1 MEAVQM
7 RVPMKRTALLL
18 SFIKGPNVDDWVQQ
32 RTNEI
37 LDQFNQ
43 TGDQLD
49 EDYWNN
55 LGQQFMDTFWDT
67 ASRERAET
75 KLRGLSWIPGDVD
88 TFIAQF
94 RSLAEQAQ
102 YALNDRPTIT
112 LFASKLPFKMMQHI
126 FLIVKPFD
134 FNGWADT
141 ARDYHQGNAALQGI
155 RDISEDAPGKK
166 TSKKTGFSAKQWA
179 QILGV
184 KLPAIDPNAMDT
196 RANRSRS
203 YSRNKGSKGRVSST
217 KEDPETQRR
226 EGHCFTCNKQGHL
239 ARNCPDKATKN
250 SDKGKVKARI
260 AETEPIDSENKAE
273 PLEEDKAKTVVRLA
287 RSMKEEE
294 KIDFLMRVIEADK
307 GAEGEDM
314 DF

>member
-1 MEAVQM
+1 
-7 RVPMKRTALLL
+7 
-18 SFIKGPNVDDWVQQ
+18 
-32 RTNEI
+32 
-37 LDQFNQ
+37 
-43 TGDQLD
+43 
-49 EDYWNN
+49 
-55 LGQQFMDTFWDT
+55 MDTFWDT

-102 YALNDRPTIT
+102 YALDDHPTIT

-126 FLIVKPFD
+126 FLIVKPFN
-134 FNGWADT
+134 FNGWADA

-166 TSKKTGFSAKQWA
+166 TGKKTGFSAKQWA

-184 KLPAIDPNAMDT
+184 KLPTIDPNAMDT
-196 RANRSRS
+196 RADRTRS
-203 YSRNKGSKGRVSST
+203 YFRKKGSKGRISST

-226 EGHCFTCNKQGHL
+226 EGRCFTCNKQGHL
-239 ARNCPDKATKN
+239 SRNCPDKATKTL
-250 SDKGKVKARI
+250 DKGKVKACT
-260 AETEPIDSENKAE
+260 AETEPGNSEDKAE
-273 PLEEDKAKTVVRLA
+273 PQNEDKARAVVRLA
-287 RSMKEEE
+287 RSMNEEE

-307 GAEGEDM
+307 GVEGEDM

>member
-1 MEAVQM
+1 
-7 RVPMKRTALLL
+7 
-18 SFIKGPNVDDWVQQ
+18 
-32 RTNEI
+32 
-37 LDQFNQ
+37 
-43 TGDQLD
+43 
-49 EDYWNN
+49 
-55 LGQQFMDTFWDT
+55 MDTFWDT

-75 KLRGLSWIPGDVD
+75 KLRGLPWIPGDVD

-102 YALNDRPTIT
+102 YALDDRPTIT

-126 FLIVKPFD
+126 FLIVKPIN

-166 TSKKTGFSAKQWA
+166 TGKKTGFSAKQWA

-184 KLPAIDPNAMDT
+184 KLPIIDPNVMDT
-196 RANRSRS
+196 RADRSRS
-203 YSRNKGSKGRVSST
+203 YTRNKGSEGRASTT

-226 EGHCFTCNKQGHL
+226 EGRCFTCNKQGHL
-239 ARNCPDKATKN
+239 ARNCPDKPIKT
-250 SDKGKVKARI
+250 SDKGRVKART
-260 AETEPIDSENKAE
+260 AETEPVDSEDEAE
-273 PLEEDKAKTVVRLA
+273 PQTIEEKAKAVIRLG

-294 KIDFLMRVIEADK
+294 KIDFLMKVIAADK

>member
-1 MEAVQM
+1 
-7 RVPMKRTALLL
+7 
-18 SFIKGPNVDDWVQQ
+18 
-32 RTNEI
+32 
-37 LDQFNQ
+37 
-43 TGDQLD
+43 
-49 EDYWNN
+49 
-55 LGQQFMDTFWDT
+55 MDTFWDT

-134 FNGWADT
+134 FNGWADA

-155 RDISEDAPGKK
+155 CNISEDAPGKK
-166 TSKKTGFSAKQWA
+166 TGKKTGFSAKQWA
-179 QILGV
+179 QILRV
-184 KLPAIDPNAMDT
+184 KLPTIDPNAMDT
-196 RANRSRS
+196 CADRSRS
-203 YSRNKGSKGRVSST
+203 YSRNKGSKGRASST

-226 EGHCFTCNKQGHL
+226 EGRCFTCNKQGHL
-239 ARNCPDKATKN
+239 ARNCPDKPAKTSN
-250 SDKGKVKARI
+250 KGKVKACT
-260 AETEPIDSENKAE
+260 AETEPVDSEDEVE
-273 PLEEDKAKTVVRLA
+273 PQITEDKTKAVVRLV
-287 RSMKEEE
+287 RSMNEEE
-294 KIDFLMRVIEADK
+294 KINFLMMVIEADK

>member
-1 MEAVQM
+1 
-7 RVPMKRTALLL
+7 
-18 SFIKGPNVDDWVQQ
+18 
-32 RTNEI
+32 
-37 LDQFNQ
+37 
-43 TGDQLD
+43 
-49 EDYWNN
+49 
-55 LGQQFMDTFWDT
+55 
-67 ASRERAET
+67 
-75 KLRGLSWIPGDVD
+75 
-88 TFIAQF
+88 
-94 RSLAEQAQ
+94 
-102 YALNDRPTIT
+102 
-112 LFASKLPFKMMQHI
+112 MMQHI

-134 FNGWADT
+134 FNGWADA

-166 TSKKTGFSAKQWA
+166 TGKKTGFSAKQWA

-196 RANRSRS
+196 RADRSRS
-203 YSRNKGSKGRVSST
+203 YFRKKGSKGCVSST

-226 EGHCFTCNKQGHL
+226 EGRCFTCNKQGHL
-239 ARNCPDKATKN
+239 SRNCPDKATKT
-250 SDKGKVKARI
+250 SDKGKVKART
-260 AETEPIDSENKAE
+260 AKTEPIESESEAE
-273 PLEEDKAKTVVRLA
+273 PQTEDKAKTFVRLA